1 MLRSTVRLSFSSS
14 CDSKLKN
21 TAIFLQS
28 AFCASFPPASVS
40 SPITFPPF
48 LLATSEHALPFPT
61 TTRSQDRKPTKA
73 KRRQIR
79 KREEEIRVAGQEKL
93 GVTLRHVKFAEDP
106 TVSICTIEVQ
116 RVARSG
122 DCRGRG
128 QRVLFVPG
136 TDGGNFPSPVNKF
149 QIKAPQHCVSR
160 LRGVF
165 LFPVDAERR
174 YTPVPSPSGKN
185 RNYRFSFFTFSVLS
199 SRQPLQV
206 AEVKKHIFHLLK
218 RYYIYL
224 KTTWHV
230 SCLIPGRR
238 DLPGVTR

>member
-28 AFCASFPPASVS
+28 TFCASFPPASVS

-79 KREEEIRVAGQEKL
+79 KREEEIKVAGQEKL

-160 LRGVF
+160 LRGA
-165 LFPVDAERR
+165 LRGRPPHPTGRAGRTREHPDSPCSA
-174 YTPVPSPSGKN
+174 PAMPSPRFPNVSLLSGKTGGSEMG
-185 RNYRFSFFTFSVLS
+185 RGVEEGEDGLAALCRGSVS
-199 SRQPLQV
+199 
-206 AEVKKHIFHLLK
+206 
-218 RYYIYL
+218 
-224 KTTWHV
+224 
-230 SCLIPGRR
+230 
-238 DLPGVTR
+238 